1 MDTADGWLVVVE
13 TLTVEMPVLVV
24 VVAMEKV
31 VRVRLL
37 VEVLVVE

>member
-1 MDTADGWLVVVE
+1 VDTADGWLVVVE

>member
-24 VVAMEKV
+24 VVAMERV